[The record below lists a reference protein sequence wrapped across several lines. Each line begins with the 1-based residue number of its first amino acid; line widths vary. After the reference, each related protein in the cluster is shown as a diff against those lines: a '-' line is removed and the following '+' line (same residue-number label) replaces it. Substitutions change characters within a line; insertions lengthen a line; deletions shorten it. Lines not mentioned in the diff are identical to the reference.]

1 MNVKKRL
8 YVLKRLFGYVAV
20 YKGRLLLIALLGLL
34 GIAFEV
40 AKPLPLKLVI
50 DNVLSSHPLPAIF
63 TTLFSD
69 TSFLE
74 NKQQLLLICVLFLI
88 IIAIGS
94 FLFTFLVFNLTVKL
108 AQRLVFDLMIDF
120 YSKLQRLSLSFYTR
134 NQVGDLTQRMNG
146 DVFVVYFL
154 VAQII
159 LPALI
164 AVVSL
169 AAMVYIMV
177 KIDLA
182 LALVAFSVVPIMAVV
197 LVCFSK
203 PMQTTTTVQYK
214 TQGLFSAFLQQSLS
228 SMKIIQAFGRESFMH
243 KKLKAHAE
251 AFSDAY
257 IMANRVSM
265 AFNQFSV
272 LVTGFISAALVGL
285 GAYRGLNG
293 TISAGDIVIFLGY
306 LSALYGPVTSLTTAI
321 GTAIAISARGKRVFD
336 ILDSDEVVKE
346 KPDAVNLMAPKG
358 AVEFRNV
365 SFGYSL
371 PDGVAKPILSDI
383 SFTVEPG
390 QVVALVGPTGTGK
403 TSLISLLC
411 RFYDPW
417 KGTILMDGV
426 DITDLKLHSLRENI
440 SLVLQEPFLFPM
452 TIGENI
458 AFGNPEASFDEV
470 VEAAKGAQAHDFIAA
485 LPDGYD
491 TKISE
496 SGSTLSGGERQ
507 RVAIA
512 RAFLKKAPILIL
524 DEPTSAVDA
533 LTEAKIFDAL
543 AHFSKGRTV
552 FLISHRLSTIKHAD
566 QIITISHGKV
576 VERGTHQSLL
586 DENKV
591 YAGLYKHHHIS

>member
-1 MNVKKRL
+1 MNVKKRF
-8 YVLKRLFGYVAV
+8 YILKRLFSYVAV
-20 YKGRLLLIALLGLL
+20 YKGRLILIALLGLA
-34 GIAFEV
+34 GVCFEV
-40 AKPLPLKLVI
+40 AKPIPLKVVI
-50 DNVLSSHPLPAIF
+50 DNVLSTNPLPGIF
-63 TTLFSD
+63 S
-69 TSFLE
+69 SFFADASLLE
-74 NKQQLLLICVLFLI
+74 NRKQILLICVLSLI
-88 IIAIGS
+88 IIVIGS

-108 AQRLVFDLMIDF
+108 AQQLVFDLMIDF
-120 YSKLQRLSLSFYTR
+120 YSKLQRLSSSFYTR
-134 NQVGDLTQRMNG
+134 NQVGDLTQRVNG

-159 LPALI
+159 LPLLI
-164 AVVSL
+164 SIVSL
-169 AAMVYIMV
+169 SAMVYIMV
-177 KIDLA
+177 KIDLM
-182 LALVAFSVVPIMAVV
+182 LALVAFSVVPAVAV
-197 LVCFSK
+197 ALIFFSK
-203 PMQTTTTVQYK
+203 PMQTTTTAQFK

-228 SMKIIQAFGRESFMH
+228 SMKIIQAFGRESFMQ
-243 KKLKAHAE
+243 KKLKAQAQ
-251 AFSDAY
+251 AFSEAY
-257 IMANRVSM
+257 ITANRVSM
-265 AFNQFSV
+265 TFNQFSV
-272 LVTGFISAALVGL
+272 LITGFISAALVGL

-293 TISAGDIVIFLGY
+293 AVSAGDIVIFLGY

-321 GTAIAISARGKRVFD
+321 GTAVAISARGKRVFD

-346 KPDAVNLMAPKG
+346 KPHAINLVSPKG

-365 SFGYSL
+365 TFGYTV
-371 PDGVAKPILSDI
+371 PDGINKPILNDI

-390 QVVALVGPTGTGK
+390 HVVALVGPTGTGK

-417 KGTILMDGV
+417 DGKILLDGI
-426 DITDLKLHSLRENI
+426 DIADLKLHSLRANI

-458 AFGNPEASFDEV
+458 AFGNPEASLDDV
-470 VEAAKGAQAHDFIAA
+470 IAAAKGAQAHDFIAA
-485 LPDGYD
+485 LPDGYN

-496 SGSTLSGGERQ
+496 SASTLSGGERQ
-507 RVAIA
+507 RIAIA

-533 LTEAKIFDAL
+533 LTEAKIFNAL
-543 AHFSKGRTV
+543 AHFSKGKTV

-566 QIITISHGKV
+566 QIITLSHGRV

-586 DENKV
+586 NENKV